1 MDKQFPEIVVLPISE
16 LKLHEAESVER
27 TAKLQERIRAD
38 GFLRNPVIVGKVVQ
52 SSKLHYLLLD
62 GVHRINALRNLGCRD
77 VVAQLI
83 EYSNEAVEVEV
94 WHQLI
99 RGVDPANLLKS
110 LKRVFG
116 QALTRKSEAEAN
128 ELRDKNLVLMH
139 LLLKNGPSYII
150 ERQDSLQSTTAK
162 IRKFVNILI
171 SLGEI
176 HRVHEDEAKSVLESS
191 AAATGV
197 LFIQPLNKQ
206 HIVEI
211 ALSNLKLPAG
221 ITRHIIPCRALGIAA
236 DLALLRV
243 ELSTVEK
250 SKLIHAI
257 INQRIEDER
266 VRFYAEPTF
275 VFNE

>member
-1 MDKQFPEIVVLPISE
+1 MDTQFPEIAVLPINE

-38 GFLRNPVIVGKVVQ
+38 GFLRNPVIVGKVLH
-52 SSKLHYLLLD
+52 SSRLHYLLLD
-62 GVHRINALRNLGCRD
+62 GVHRISALKNLGCRD

-83 EYSNEAVEVEV
+83 EYSNEGVRVEV

-99 RGVDPANLLKS
+99 RGVDPVNLLKS

-116 QALTRKSEAEAN
+116 KALSKKPEAEAN
-128 ELRDKNLVLMH
+128 ELRKKELILMH
-139 LLLKNGPSYII
+139 LLLKNGRSYII
-150 ERQDSLQSTTAK
+150 ERQSNLQSTTAK
-162 IRKFVNILI
+162 IREFFSILA
-171 SLGEI
+171 SLGEV
-176 HRVHEDEAKSVLESS
+176 HRVHEDEAKSVLKSSS
-191 AAATGV
+191 AATGI
-197 LFIQPLNKQ
+197 LFIQPLSKQ

-211 ALSNLKLPAG
+211 ALSKTKLPAG
-221 ITRHIIPCRALGIAA
+221 ITRHIIPCRALGIAV

-243 ELSTVEK
+243 ELSIVEK
-250 SKLIHAI
+250 SKLIRSVVS
-257 INQRIEDER
+257 QRTEDER